1 MLSDKTFICF
11 DSKENSL
18 KRISSHKLSKR
29 GWNISGHVIYK
40 INLDQIIDQALRI
53 DQIEIQIN
61 EEITVVK

>member
-11 DSKENSL
+11 DLKENSL

-40 INLDQIIDQALRI
+40 INLDQIIDQALKI
-53 DQIEIQIN
+53 DQMEIQIN